1 MYIYVCLYTHLCTF
15 LIYIYV
21 HIFEKGKMY
30 SASDIILFS
39 RNEHAL
45 CLVNIFLLGGNFRTG
60 EFWNLTL
67 MQQNKCTN
75 RLSKHLIVH
84 LPSWLPP
91 FVCIAT
97 SCVQTRISSPV
108 SLCSAGFP
116 SSWLGK
122 RGLIQTA
129 SGGVNFLQ
137 SHFVLFIAAMPGV
150 QADCVEGGSRNSPLP

>member
-1 MYIYVCLYTHLCTF
+1 MC
-15 LIYIYV
+15 
-21 HIFEKGKMY
+21 
-30 SASDIILFS
+30 
-39 RNEHAL
+39 
-45 CLVNIFLLGGNFRTG
+45 IFLKKESVFSFRYSVFSKWTCSLPCEYFSFVGGNFWTG
-60 EFWNLTL
+60 EFRNLTL
-67 MQQNKCTN
+67 TQQNKCTN
-75 RLSKHLIVH
+75 RLSKHLIVP

-97 SCVQTRISSPV
+97 SCVQTHISPPV

-150 QADCVEGGSRNSPLP
+150 QADRVKGGSRHSPLP